1 MPPKPVN
8 KNFNQIFVCVFSL
21 ENYDVDERLQKDI
34 GDYIA
39 ARMARSRAI
48 QAGWS
53 RKWFFLLTRNS

>member
-1 MPPKPVN
+1 MFLK
-8 KNFNQIFVCVFSL
+8 KFLNQIFLCVFSL

-53 RKWFFLLTRNS
+53 RKSGFLYLRVIR